1 MNLILYIFI
10 LLIFFVIW
18 VLVTA
23 LFLPINVIGFPDGNK
38 RKDSKY
44 DERQAIMITEVLA
57 RTFVMVVFALIFNII
72 SRVFGFASK
81 EDFLLNQYP
90 EIMYLIIGFLFA
102 IFNYIIVKKRY

>member
-1 MNLILYIFI
+1 MNLMLYIFI

-23 LFLPINVIGFPDGNK
+23 LFLPINVIGFLDGNK

-72 SRVFGFASK
+72 SRVFGFTSK